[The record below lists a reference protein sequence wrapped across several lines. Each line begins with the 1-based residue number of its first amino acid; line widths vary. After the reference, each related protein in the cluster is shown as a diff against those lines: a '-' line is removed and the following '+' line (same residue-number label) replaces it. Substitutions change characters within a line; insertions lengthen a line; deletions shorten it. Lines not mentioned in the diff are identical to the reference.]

1 MLKTINPR
9 LSKKLKHFS
18 LFAAALTL
26 NFNYANAQVE
36 KEKDVKAFEFLS
48 KENAKGFERKAQEF
62 KNGAVVS
69 AHPEAT
75 AVGVAILKKGGNA
88 VDATVAV
95 KFALAVVYPNA
106 GNIGGGGFL
115 IYRSA
120 KGKIASMDFREK
132 APALAGRDMFLDVN
146 GDPISEKSKEG
157 HLAAGV
163 PGSVAG
169 MVELHKKY
177 GKLKWAELVEPAY
190 QLAKNGF
197 KLTKQQANELNR
209 LRSKFQQFNPLGTVF
224 IKEKGEWATGD
235 VLVQTE
241 LANTMRL
248 IRDKGRAG
256 FYEGEVAEFIE
267 AEMKRGGGLISKED
281 LKNYHAAWRKPIVG
295 DYKGYKVITM
305 PPTSSGGIALVQML
319 QSVSAYPLSKWGF
332 NADSTTQVMVEAER
346 RVYADR
352 AKHLGDPDFWKVPQ
366 KELLEPAYNKNRMA
380 SLNWDKATPSAEIQA
395 GEFAIKESEE
405 TTHFS
410 IVDQEG
416 NAVSLTTTINT
427 SYGNYVVVKGAG
439 FLLNNEMD
447 DFSVKP
453 GVANYFGL
461 IGYEANAIAPNKRM
475 LSSMT
480 PTILEKDGKLAMV
493 VGTPGGSTIMTS
505 VFQTILNVVD
515 FGMDMQQAV
524 NAKKFHHQWL
534 PDRVDIEPNALTPE
548 IQQKLEA
555 KGYTFYKRNSIGRV
569 DAILVTKTGLYQTG
583 ADPRGDDTAG
593 GW

>member
-1 MLKTINPR
+1 MQRNIIQKLVKASKTST
-9 LSKKLKHFS
+9 LLAVAL
-18 LFAAALTL
+18 LFNLT
-26 NFNYANAQVE
+26 YVSAQV
-36 KEKDVKAFEFLS
+36 DSVRAFEFIANERVKSASS
-48 KENAKGFERKAQEF
+48 KPLEF
-62 KNGAVVS
+62 KKGAVVS

-75 AVGVAILKKGGNA
+75 AVGVQILKKGGNA

-95 KFALAVVYPNA
+95 KFALAVVYPSA

-120 KGKIASMDFREK
+120 KGELNSMDFREK
-132 APALAGRDMFLDVN
+132 APALAHRDMYLDAN
-146 GDPISEKSKEG
+146 GEAIELKSREG

-163 PGSVAG
+163 PGTVAG

-177 GKLKWAELVEPAY
+177 GKLKWADLVEPAY
-190 QLAKNGF
+190 QLAAKGF
-197 KLTKQQANELNR
+197 KVTKQQANGLNR
-209 LRSKFQQFNPLGTVF
+209 LRSKFQQFNPLGTALV
-224 IKEKGEWATGD
+224 KESGEWKEGD
-235 VLVQTE
+235 LLIQTE

-256 FYEGEVAEFIE
+256 FYEGEVADYIVE
-267 AEMKRGGGLISKED
+267 EMKRGGGLISKED
-281 LKNYHAAWRKPIVG
+281 LKNYQAAWRTPIEG
-295 DYKGYKVITM
+295 SYRGYKVITM
-305 PPTSSGGIALVQML
+305 PPTSSGGIALVQLL
-319 QSVSAYPLSKWGF
+319 QSVEPYPLSKWGH
-332 NADSTTQVMVEAER
+332 NADSTVQVMVEAER

-366 KELLEPAYNKNRMA
+366 KELLEPAYNRSRMSNFTWA
-380 SLNWDKATPSAEIQA
+380 KATPSTEIQA
-395 GEFAIKESEE
+395 GEFARKESEE

-410 IVDQEG
+410 IVDKQG

-427 SYGNYVVVKGAG
+427 SYGNYVAVKGAG

-453 GVANYFGL
+453 GTPNYFGL
-461 IGYEANAIAPNKRM
+461 IGYEANAISPNKRM

-493 VGTPGGSTIMTS
+493 VGTPGGSTIITS
-505 VFQTILNVVD
+505 VFQTIVNVLD
-515 FGMDMQQAV
+515 FGMNMQEAV

-534 PDRVDIEPNALTPE
+534 PDRVDIEPRALTPKTKK
-548 IQQKLEA
+548 ILEA
-555 KGYTFYKRNSIGRV
+555 KGYKFHGRNAIGRV
-569 DAILVTKTGLYQTG
+569 DAILITKKGIYQTG